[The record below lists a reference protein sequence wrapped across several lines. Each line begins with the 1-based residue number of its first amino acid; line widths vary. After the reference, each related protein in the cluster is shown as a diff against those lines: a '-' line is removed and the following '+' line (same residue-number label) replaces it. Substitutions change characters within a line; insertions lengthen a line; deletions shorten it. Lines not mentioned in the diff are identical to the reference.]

1 MQKSSTEYE
10 STVPH
15 DQVGFTHM
23 CKADST
29 FENQLMGST
38 NPQKQ
43 TKEKKSHDG
52 TNRCKK
58 EIWQNPTP
66 IHDKNSQWTRHR
78 EEPPQLDM
86 IKNMYKKIYS

>member
-1 MQKSSTEYE
+1 M
-10 STVPH
+10 
-15 DQVGFTHM
+15 GFTHM

-58 EIWQNPTP
+58 AF
-66 IHDKNSQWTRHR
+66 DKTQH
-78 EEPPQLDM
+78 QFM
-86 IKNMYKKIYS
+86 IKTPSELGTERNHLNLIKNIYKKFMANIVVRNSKLSQ